1 MPIGNIVAA
10 QLTGAPANTMGT
22 FAPAQVLGNGSV
34 SYAPVTATAQGVTT
48 NISKCG
54 LTVSDGDMLP
64 DSYKVQIYSTGLQ
77 CVVIAPMQ
85 DKTSFRVTGEWE
97 PFIPNVMQGVINQAS
112 QMLFKQAL
120 ISRYTSRRIWKG
132 TSPIS
137 ITLNLSFNSVNDTYN
152 NVVEP
157 VLRLLQ
163 MAAPSE
169 AGTLSKFLPV
179 LTPPGPSPFQTD
191 DPTQNNSP
199 VSGSVAMADFAN
211 WEQGIQNTIARTAP
225 VQGARNWLNSGDNIS
240 ILIGKYLTFNNV
252 VVKEVQPTFDTAID
266 INGYPIRA
274 TVSVTFETYE
284 IPTKETL
291 GPVPNSSTARTMQQ
305 IFNTHP

>member
-1 MPIGNIVAA
+1 
-10 QLTGAPANTMGT
+10 
-22 FAPAQVLGNGSV
+22 
-34 SYAPVTATAQGVTT
+34 
-48 NISKCG
+48 
-54 LTVSDGDMLP
+54 
-64 DSYKVQIYSTGLQ
+64 
-77 CVVIAPMQ
+77 MQ

-97 PFIPNVMQGVINQAS
+97 PFIPNVVQGVLNQVS

-137 ITLNLSFNSVNDTYN
+137 ITLNLSFNSINDTYN

-163 MAAPSE
+163 MASPSE
-169 AGTLSKFLPV
+169 AGALSKYLPV

-191 DPTQNNSP
+191 DPSQS
-199 VSGSVAMADFAN
+199 S
-211 WEQGIQNTIARTAP
+211 TAP
-225 VQGARNWLNSGDNIS
+225 STGGILGAVASDVQKAVNAVNQQPVVQAARNWLNAGDNIY
-240 ILIGKYLTFNNV
+240 IAIGSYLFFSNV
-252 VVKEVQPTFDTAID
+252 IVKEVQPTFDTAID
-266 INGYPIRA
+266 INGYPIRS

-291 GPVPNSSTARTMQQ
+291 GPVPNSNTARTSIP
-305 IFNTHP
+305 IFCKHP